1 MKKTRISLAVTV
13 TAILALSACNSGSSS
28 DSNAKAGAQSPLPA
42 TSSSAPV
49 TPAPES
55 TAPPTSAAP
64 TTGAPTSAAPSSA
77 KPGTSKPATTATSK
91 PPTSKPPTTK
101 PASPKPPAAQAGLDE
116 RCLTGR
122 AICIDKRTDRLTW
135 VIDGQTQYSTAVRF
149 GSAETPTREGAFSIN
164 FKSRDH
170 VSTLYH
176 TPMPFAMFFS
186 GGQAVHY
193 SADFAAN
200 GYNGASHGCVNVRD
214 KGLVQRLFNET
225 RVGDKV
231 IVYRSVKK

>member
-28 DSNAKAGAQSPLPA
+28 DSTAKAGAQSSLPV

-55 TAPPTSAAP
+55 TAPTSAAP
-64 TTGAPTSAAPSSA
+64 TTSAPTSATPTSA
-77 KPGTSKPATTATSK
+77 KPSTSKPATSK

-135 VIDGQTQYSTAVRF
+135 VIDGKAQYSTAVRF

-193 SADFAAN
+193 SADFAAH

-214 KGLVQRLFNET
+214 KGLVQQLFNET

-231 IVYRSVKK
+231 IVYRSAK

>member
-1 MKKTRISLAVTV
+1 MKNTRISLAVTV

-28 DSNAKAGAQSPLPA
+28 DSTAKAGAQSPLPA

-55 TAPPTSAAP
+55 TAPTSAAP
-64 TTGAPTSAAPSSA
+64 TTGAPTSAAPTSA
-77 KPGTSKPATTATSK
+77 KPSTSKPATSKPATK

-101 PASPKPPAAQAGLDE
+101 AKPPAAQAGLDE

-135 VIDGQTQYSTAVRF
+135 VIDGKAQYSTDVRF

-193 SADFAAN
+193 SADFAAH

-231 IVYRSVKK
+231 IVYRSAK

>member
-28 DSNAKAGAQSPLPA
+28 DSTAKAGAQSSLPA

-55 TAPPTSAAP
+55 AVPTSAAP
-64 TTGAPTSAAPSSA
+64 TTGAPTSAAPTSA
-77 KPGTSKPATTATSK
+77 KPGTSKPATSKPATK

-101 PASPKPPAAQAGLDE
+101 AKPPAAQAGLDE

-135 VIDGQTQYSTAVRF
+135 VIDGKAQYSTDVRF

-193 SADFAAN
+193 SADFAAH

-225 RVGDKV
+225 LVGDKV
-231 IVYRSVKK
+231 IVYRSAK